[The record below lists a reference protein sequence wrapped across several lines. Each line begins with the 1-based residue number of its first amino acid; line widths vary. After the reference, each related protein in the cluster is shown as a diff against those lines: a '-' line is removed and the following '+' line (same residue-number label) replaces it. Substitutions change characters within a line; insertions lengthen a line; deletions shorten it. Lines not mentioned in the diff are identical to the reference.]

1 VEHRRATY
9 LKIGCRNGE
18 KTFKPN
24 MPLPKEGL
32 VVSDRYIRGLGTEL
46 DRAGL
51 RWPPEMLQGTSN
63 VGWVDKLTS
72 DHSKSWC
79 ETNQMRSI
87 GGSSISVVKEG
98 DRDKTPLRAELDR
111 SSDGLTPAFE
121 WRATEGLLEDPQ
133 NMIKM
138 LEPTS

>member
-98 DRDKTPLRAELDR
+98 DRDKTPCVQSLIEAAMALHQRLN
-111 SSDGLTPAFE
+111 GV
-121 WRATEGLLEDPQ
+121 PQ
-133 NMIKM
+133 KGCWKIHR
-138 LEPTS
+138 T